1 MILDANVVNSA
12 TMEKML
18 MSHLISLQETIN
30 KQIEEIRTLMKENAK
45 IQIVVIE
52 NESLKKM
59 VANLE
64 DEIQECKR
72 LYFEINDLLNKIEF
86 KETLKEEKMDTTRR
100 DVSEMK
106 NVCTM
111 KSWADVCG

>member
-1 MILDANVVNSA
+1 
-12 TMEKML
+12 
-18 MSHLISLQETIN
+18 
-30 KQIEEIRTLMKENAK
+30 MKENVK
-45 IQIVVIE
+45 VQNVVIFQ

-111 KSWADVCG
+111 KSWADVCGQGCGIKLIYYACDEPREEYIESIDVR